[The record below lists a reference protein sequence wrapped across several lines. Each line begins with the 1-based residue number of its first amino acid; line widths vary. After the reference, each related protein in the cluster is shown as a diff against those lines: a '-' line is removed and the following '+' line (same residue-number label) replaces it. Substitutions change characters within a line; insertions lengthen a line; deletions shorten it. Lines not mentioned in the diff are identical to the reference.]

1 MTFWQENY
9 GFVKDVYDF
18 RLQKY
23 QEWMDNLE
31 AIVSKVMA
39 PNVQYTYKEFKIIQD
54 SLSVSTRHLL
64 SETQSSPVTL
74 QYFFDSSLLVSF
86 VHLSPTCSSPYL
98 HLCFI
103 VHYFFSVSLI
113 SLSSPSLVPG
123 SSYRHLSVVSA
134 PVLRHL
140 SVTAR

>member
-39 PNVQYTYKEFKIIQD
+39 PNVQYTYKEFKNLQD
-54 SLSVSTRHLL
+54 SLTSLTRDLEKEGMKEWLDMMLEKVSMR
-64 SETQSSPVTL
+64 
-74 QYFFDSSLLVSF
+74 VSDD
-86 VHLSPTCSSPYL
+86 T
-98 HLCFI
+98 
-103 VHYFFSVSLI
+103 
-113 SLSSPSLVPG
+113 
-123 SSYRHLSVVSA
+123 VVSSKDKEFKA
-134 PVLRHL
+134 TEKKKLQALIDRHDKLMPPHAGDAGEGGRVREVLRL
-140 SVTAR
+140 R

>member
-39 PNVQYTYKEFKIIQD
+39 PNVQYTYKEFKNIKD
-54 SLSVSTRHLL
+54 SLTVSIYAALVGCGRSFVIQPLDPQILPNIPLFVPFVISPSPLHDLCRLSLL
-64 SETQSSPVTL
+64 SLRHRIFIYVKSFTASSCLYLSSVI
-74 QYFFDSSLLVSF
+74 FSSLRV
-86 VHLSPTCSSPYL
+86 
-98 HLCFI
+98 
-103 VHYFFSVSLI
+103 
-113 SLSSPSLVPG
+113 
-123 SSYRHLSVVSA
+123 
-134 PVLRHL
+134 
-140 SVTAR
+140 

>member
-39 PNVQYTYKEFKIIQD
+39 PNVQYTYKEFKNIQD
-54 SLSVSTRHLL
+54 SLTVSI
-64 SETQSSPVTL
+64 TQSLSPSRKTKCLMSPVTFTEKL
-74 QYFFDSSLLVSF
+74 KFM
-86 VHLSPTCSSPYL
+86 T
-98 HLCFI
+98 
-103 VHYFFSVSLI
+103 
-113 SLSSPSLVPG
+113 G
-123 SSYRHLSVVSA
+123 SSERGVMSPVTGEPCHQPHEAIWLRVTFPKKKKRLWKRATFVNSCVS
-134 PVLRHL
+134 
-140 SVTAR
+140 

>member
-39 PNVQYTYKEFKIIQD
+39 PNVQYTYKEFKNIKDSLTVSTYAALVGRGKNFVIQD
-54 SLSVSTRHLL
+54 PDP
-64 SETQSSPVTL
+64 Q
-74 QYFFDSSLLVSF
+74 
-86 VHLSPTCSSPYL
+86 
-98 HLCFI
+98 
-103 VHYFFSVSLI
+103 
-113 SLSSPSLVPG
+113 
-123 SSYRHLSVVSA
+123 
-134 PVLRHL
+134 
-140 SVTAR
+140 

>member
-39 PNVQYTYKEFKIIQD
+39 PNVQYTYKEFKMIQD
-54 SLSVSTRHLL
+54 SLSVSIWSRLIALSFLRHT
-64 SETQSSPVTL
+64 SVI
-74 QYFFDSSLLVSF
+74 
-86 VHLSPTCSSPYL
+86 LSPSWGLLRVALLPILQPPTEEVKENKTCT
-98 HLCFI
+98 
-103 VHYFFSVSLI
+103 LI
-113 SLSSPSLVPG
+113 SDLWTLGRWVT
-123 SSYRHLSVVSA
+123 HNA
-134 PVLRHL
+134 VLLRGK
-140 SVTAR
+140 RRQK

>member
-39 PNVQYTYKEFKIIQD
+39 PNVQYTYKEFKMIQD
-54 SLSVSTRHLL
+54 NLAVSISSSPNPPSSLRQ
-64 SETQSSPVTL
+64 QSSV
-74 QYFFDSSLLVSF
+74 
-86 VHLSPTCSSPYL
+86 
-98 HLCFI
+98 
-103 VHYFFSVSLI
+103 
-113 SLSSPSLVPG
+113 PSILTV
-123 SSYRHLSVVSA
+123 R
-134 PVLRHL
+134 
-140 SVTAR
+140 

>member
-39 PNVQYTYKEFKIIQD
+39 PNVQYTYKEFKNIQD
-54 SLSVSTRHLL
+54 SLTVSI
-64 SETQSSPVTL
+64 TQSLSPSRKTKCLMSPVTFTEKL
-74 QYFFDSSLLVSF
+74 KFM
-86 VHLSPTCSSPYL
+86 T
-98 HLCFI
+98 
-103 VHYFFSVSLI
+103 
-113 SLSSPSLVPG
+113 G
-123 SSYRHLSVVSA
+123 SSERGVMS
-134 PVLRHL
+134 PVTGEPCHRPHEAIWLR
-140 SVTAR
+140 VTFKKKKKKDCGNELLL

>member
-39 PNVQYTYKEFKIIQD
+39 PNVQYTYKEFKNIQD
-54 SLSVSTRHLL
+54 SLTVSIKSFIVKENKKYCLL
-64 SETQSSPVTL
+64 SPVTFTEKL
-74 QYFFDSSLLVSF
+74 KLMTGSPGLDVMSPVTGEHESIWLRVTFQKKKKKTVEMSSLCTRV
-86 VHLSPTCSSPYL
+86 
-98 HLCFI
+98 
-103 VHYFFSVSLI
+103 
-113 SLSSPSLVPG
+113 
-123 SSYRHLSVVSA
+123 
-134 PVLRHL
+134 
-140 SVTAR
+140 